1 MYTTRDE
8 AVNRLL
14 RTIITYEGNPY
25 RVIDVRGRDGAVVLA
40 IEAWPFDGMNV
51 REVSVSDAALNGFR
65 PMALGFMNY
74 FRRGIPHASWCYR
87 SPARRMQQG
96 LNDANFRANTLI
108 TQQRVAL
115 EHCQSSDAFREMIV
129 GAYPSVDEANE
140 MIVPNSTIA
149 VASKYAISM
158 GVEGYKTVYYGTEP
172 MGLLIGGAFL
182 LREDRQYARE
192 QLMECGLF
200 GTNIQNL

>member
-8 AVNRLL
+8 ASNRLL
-14 RTIITYEGNPY
+14 RTIVTYDGEPHKVVDIG
-25 RVIDVRGRDGAVVLA
+25 GRDGAVTLTIA
-40 IEAWPFDGMNV
+40 PWPF
-51 REVSVSDAALNGFR
+51 AARDYRDVAVTDPLLNGFR

-74 FRRGIPHASWCYR
+74 FRRGIPHASWCFR

-96 LNDANFRANTLI
+96 LNDANFRANTLV
-108 TQQRVAL
+108 TQQRITL
-115 EHCQSSDAFREMIV
+115 EHCQDSDAFREMIL
-129 GAYPSVDEANE
+129 GTYPTVDEVNE
-140 MIVPNSTIA
+140 MLLPNSTIA
-149 VASKYAISM
+149 VDRKYAISM
-158 GVEGYKTVYYGTEP
+158 GVEGYKTVYYGNEP
-172 MGLLIGGAFL
+172 MGLLINGTFL